1 MTRYALI
8 LLLPFA
14 LACGGGDDSND
25 DYSTA
30 GDVSG
35 IDSPSINRTGADCL
49 VGSWEVD
56 PESINMD
63 GVNAMIDES
72 GGGLTM
78 EFGGAT
84 GRGVMTFG
92 SDGSARNTMDNLAIT
107 INADSQVGAMEVTT
121 TMNGTADASYEIE
134 GNQLHFVP
142 GEADLN
148 SSARVV
154 LGGREISNS
163 STDFE
168 SLFETAERSMMTFEC
183 TGDVLLLD
191 IHKTAEGGRMMF
203 EDARYLRTR
212 DAS

>member
-1 MTRYALI
+1 MTRFALI

-14 LACGGGDDSND
+14 FACGSDDS
-25 DYSTA
+25 SGVSAA
-30 GDVSG
+30 GDVSQ

-72 GGGLTM
+72 GGGVTM

-92 SDGSARNTMDNLAIT
+92 SDGSARNTMENLALT
-107 INADSQVGAMEVTT
+107 INADSQVGEMEVTT
-121 TMNGTADASYEIE
+121 TLDGTSDATYEID
-134 GNQLHFVP
+134 GDQLHFEP
-142 GEADLN
+142 GEADLS

-154 LGGREISNS
+154 LGGREIRNS
-163 STDFE
+163 SMDLE
-168 SLFETAERSMMTFEC
+168 SFFETAERSLTTFEC

-191 IHKTAEGGRMMF
+191 IHESADGGRMMF
-203 EDARYLRTR
+203 EDARYVRTN
-212 DAS
+212 